1 MSNGNFM
8 SNIPKRR
15 KKTFRIMKQCFGW
28 RELERHLN
36 RLQKARYCSYLKQQ
50 QQQTLNGIGKTCEV
64 FSLCIH
70 CCFNSHF
77 HCTFPSLIF
86 AGFNLL
92 KLQNNRE
99 EETLSPFN
107 CGKKR
112 KITRIRWERKRI
124 QPMWVLSIGLMSL
137 AVFFLCAPKG
147 ATAVLF
153 IVKVSISLFH
163 IWTRAV
169 LCRHCECSLFVGNF
183 CMPRR
188 LRHP

>member
-1 MSNGNFM
+1 MVDGAIANLAKIEHGLLTPNSPSPCNILIKTMSNGNFM

-36 RLQKARYCSYLKQQ
+36 RLQKARYCSYLK

-112 KITRIRWERKRI
+112 KITKIPLREKKNPTNVSPFYWFDVSGCFFC
-124 QPMWVLSIGLMSL
+124 VLLKAL
-137 AVFFLCAPKG
+137 LQFYL
-147 ATAVLF
+147 
-153 IVKVSISLFH
+153 
-163 IWTRAV
+163 
-169 LCRHCECSLFVGNF
+169 
-183 CMPRR
+183 
-188 LRHP
+188 